1 MSCDGGVA
9 SCLCPRSHSARL
21 SYSHSRSQPGGSDT
35 SGKCRVGGAH
45 RIYPEQVPDEDA
57 NTSHLEAKRLEQY
70 RRGYF
75 GFCGVRAVAETYA
88 QPLRE
93 ASVPNTQARNLL
105 HNLQRVPMS
114 RRVSFTIKFSTDLDS
129 VPSWGYHVSDWIKLV
144 TADFERQKHYNT
156 AFEVIDIRPSRDSAR
171 GSEP

>member
-1 MSCDGGVA
+1 M
-9 SCLCPRSHSARL
+9 

-75 GFCGVRAVAETYA
+75 GFCGVRAVAETHANMRYVASLYA
-88 QPLRE
+88 KQAYLIRKLATSYAIYRE
-93 ASVPNTQARNLL
+93 
-105 HNLQRVPMS
+105 
-114 RRVSFTIKFSTDLDS
+114 
-129 VPSWGYHVSDWIKLV
+129 
-144 TADFERQKHYNT
+144 
-156 AFEVIDIRPSRDSAR
+156 
-171 GSEP
+171 